1 MNKPIKIKKEFKNLI
16 RPLHRQEFLQ
26 LEENILRDG
35 CLNPIIT
42 WNGFIVDGHNRYE
55 ICTKHNVEFNVVEM
69 ISDERVW
76 DWNWHEDPIEIDGAC
91 YNVVSASYI
100 YRDGVVEPGESTYPS
115 LLQVRVH
122 DGSQAELALYSVS
135 QGVSIDD
142 EDALTVLNERLG
154 HDYEKLFNR

>member
-1 MNKPIKIKKEFKNLI
+1 MSPKEQKNTNGKNAAQVQAAPRPKSAPSSAAQKSAVKTAPKTSDLKKSAKKTEPQKKGKPIKIKKEFKNLI

-69 ISDERVW
+69 DFMNIH
-76 DWNWHEDPIEIDGAC
+76 NP
-91 YNVVSASYI
+91 
-100 YRDGVVEPGESTYPS
+100 P
-115 LLQVRVH
+115 
-122 DGSQAELALYSVS
+122 
-135 QGVSIDD
+135 
-142 EDALTVLNERLG
+142 
-154 HDYEKLFNR
+154 